1 MTENCMLG
9 LMIYSHHIGILNNFT
24 FELVFWCESN
34 GTMEC
39 AHERKSYM
47 QNACSLFPMFIVFPY
62 NIWGPDSTKF
72 YGTHDAGAIIETQ
85 SEYKISLLCLLMNKQ
100 RHCQPRETTLFIRTI
115 ICLNIE
121 KQWHVKEHKYQKNP
135 FIYFYLYY
143 FSVLD
148 NHLWWK
154 WLHRRKGKNRATP

>member
-1 MTENCMLG
+1 MLG
-9 LMIYSHHIGILNNFT
+9 LMIYSHHIEILNNFT

-34 GTMEC
+34 GTMEH

-115 ICLNIE
+115 IRLNIE
-121 KQWHVKEHKYQKNP
+121 KQWHVKEHKYQKNT
-135 FIYFYLYY
+135 FIYFLL
-143 FSVLD
+143 VLF
-148 NHLWWK
+148 LCIRQPLMMK
-154 WLHRRKGKNRATP
+154 MITQKEREK